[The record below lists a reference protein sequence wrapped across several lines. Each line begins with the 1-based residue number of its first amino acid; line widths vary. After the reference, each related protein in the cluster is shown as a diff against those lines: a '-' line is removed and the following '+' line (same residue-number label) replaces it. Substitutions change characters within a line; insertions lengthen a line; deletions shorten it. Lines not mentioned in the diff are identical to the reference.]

1 MSLPRCLP
9 LLLSLG
15 LAACASTDSKQV
27 SSAAVTPL
35 NDFNLVQAPI
45 PPALQR
51 AQQQPYLPPADQR
64 CEMLAAEV
72 RGLDDVL
79 GPDLDA
85 PASPTNP
92 SLIER
97 GSNAVGDAAT
107 GALRS
112 AAEGV
117 VPFRGWVRK
126 LSGAER
132 YSRDVAAAIAA
143 GTVRRAYLKGL
154 AHARGCPTTAATAAV
169 SR

>member
-1 MSLPRCLP
+1 MTLTRCLP
-9 LLLSLG
+9 LLLTLG
-15 LAACASTDSKQV
+15 LAACASTDSTRV
-27 SSAAVTPL
+27 GAVAVTPL
-35 NDFNLVQAPI
+35 NDLNLVQAPI

-64 CEMLAAEV
+64 CDVLAIEV
-72 RGLDDVL
+72 RGLDEVL

-85 PASPTNP
+85 PASATNP
-92 SLIER
+92 GLIER
-97 GSNAVGDAAT
+97 GGAAMGDAAA
-107 GALRS
+107 GALRG

-126 LSGAER
+126 LTGAER
-132 YSRDVAAAIAA
+132 YSREVAAAIAA

-154 AHARGCPTTAATAAV
+154 AQARGCPAMVPATTA